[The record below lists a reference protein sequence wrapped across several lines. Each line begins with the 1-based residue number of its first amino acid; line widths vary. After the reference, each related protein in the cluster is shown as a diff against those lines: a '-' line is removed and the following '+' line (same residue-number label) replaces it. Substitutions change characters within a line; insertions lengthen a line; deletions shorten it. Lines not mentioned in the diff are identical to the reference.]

1 MNDFKNQTK
10 NMLKTAWND
19 YSVMFVFIVIILLCS
34 IVEKNFFT
42 WTNLT
47 AIFRSC
53 SALGIIALGMTYIII
68 SGGIDLS
75 VGSTFACCGA
85 VLLTIQGAGVPLP
98 IAILGSCVFGIFI
111 GFFNGFF
118 IAKFALP
125 PFIVTLATQTLLRS
139 VVKYITNGT
148 TVMGVQEPVF
158 MSIGNGSLFGGI
170 PIAFVIF
177 LIVALIM
184 HVVLSKTKFGTYV
197 YALGGN
203 EDAAWYSGVNVKLH
217 KLIVFMISGTCAGIA
232 GIVLLGR
239 VGAAAPTAGTGY
251 ETYAIAASI
260 IGGTSFMGGKGKI
273 PGVVIGG
280 LIIGLINYGMTALT
294 IPSSYQ
300 KIVMGALIIISVAID
315 HFVATAKK

>member
-1 MNDFKNQTK
+1 M
-10 NMLKTAWND
+10 
-19 YSVMFVFIVIILLCS
+19 MFVFIVIILLCS

-42 WTNLT
+42 WNNLT

-98 IAILGSCVFGIFI
+98 IAILGSCVFGIII

-148 TVMGVQEPVF
+148 TVMGLQKPAF
-158 MSIGNGSLFGGI
+158 MAIGNGSLPGGI

-203 EDAAWYSGVNVKLH
+203 EVTARYTGIQVDKIKILNY
-217 KLIVFMISGTCAGIA
+217 MIIGLMVAIA
-232 GIVLLGR
+232 STVEVSR
-239 VGAAAPTAGTGY
+239 MASVAPTSSGLNY
-251 ETYAIAASI
+251 ETEAIIAAVV
-260 IGGTSFMGGKGKI
+260 GGTAFTGGKGKI
-273 PGVVIGG
+273 PGTVIGAIILYIIFNMLVHLNVSTFLNG
-280 LIIGLINYGMTALT
+280 AVKGSVILIAVLL
-294 IPSSYQ
+294 Q
-300 KIVMGALIIISVAID
+300 KRD
-315 HFVATAKK
+315 K

>member
-42 WTNLT
+42 WNNLT

-148 TVMGVQEPVF
+148 TVMGLQEPVF

-184 HVVLSKTKFGTYV
+184 HAVLSKTKFGTYV

-203 EDAAWYSGVNVKLH
+203 ETTARYTGIQVDKIKILNY
-217 KLIVFMISGTCAGIA
+217 MIIGLMVAIA
-232 GIVLLGR
+232 STVEVSR
-239 VGAAAPTAGTGY
+239 MASVAPTSSGLNY
-251 ETYAIAASI
+251 ETEAIIAAVV
-260 IGGTSFMGGKGKI
+260 GGTAFTGGKGKI
-273 PGVVIGG
+273 PGTVIGAIILYIIFNMLVHLNVSTFLNG
-280 LIIGLINYGMTALT
+280 AVKGSVILIAVLL
-294 IPSSYQ
+294 Q
-300 KIVMGALIIISVAID
+300 KRD
-315 HFVATAKK
+315 K

>member
-1 MNDFKNQTK
+1 MNDFKNQTE

-42 WTNLT
+42 WNNLT

-148 TVMGVQEPVF
+148 TVMGLQEPVF

-184 HVVLSKTKFGTYV
+184 HGVLSKTKFGTYV

-203 EDAAWYSGVNVKLH
+203 ETTARYTGIQVDKIKILNY
-217 KLIVFMISGTCAGIA
+217 MIIGLMVAIA
-232 GIVLLGR
+232 STVEVSR
-239 VGAAAPTAGTGY
+239 MASVAPTSSGLNY
-251 ETYAIAASI
+251 ETEAIIAAVV
-260 IGGTSFMGGKGKI
+260 GGTAFTGGKGKI
-273 PGVVIGG
+273 PGTVIGAIILYIIFNMLVHLNVSTFLNG
-280 LIIGLINYGMTALT
+280 AVKGSVILIAVLL
-294 IPSSYQ
+294 Q
-300 KIVMGALIIISVAID
+300 KRD
-315 HFVATAKK
+315 K

>member
-42 WTNLT
+42 WNNLT

-148 TVMGVQEPVF
+148 TVMGLQEPVF

-184 HVVLSKTKFGTYV
+184 HGVLSKTKFGTYV

-203 EDAAWYSGVNVKLH
+203 ETTARYTGIQVDKIKILNY
-217 KLIVFMISGTCAGIA
+217 MIIGLMVAIA
-232 GIVLLGR
+232 STVEVSR
-239 VGAAAPTAGTGY
+239 MASVAPTSSGLNY
-251 ETYAIAASI
+251 ETEAIIAAVV
-260 IGGTSFMGGKGKI
+260 GGTAFTGGKGKI
-273 PGVVIGG
+273 PGTVIGAIILYIIFNMLVHLNVSTFLNG
-280 LIIGLINYGMTALT
+280 AVKGSVILIAVLL
-294 IPSSYQ
+294 Q
-300 KIVMGALIIISVAID
+300 KRD
-315 HFVATAKK
+315 K

>member
-42 WTNLT
+42 WNNLT

-148 TVMGVQEPVF
+148 TVMGLQEPVF

-170 PIAFVIF
+170 PTAFVIF

-203 EDAAWYSGVNVKLH
+203 ETTARYTGIQVDKIKILNY
-217 KLIVFMISGTCAGIA
+217 MIIGLMVAIA
-232 GIVLLGR
+232 STVEVSR
-239 VGAAAPTAGTGY
+239 MASVAPTSSGLNY
-251 ETYAIAASI
+251 ETEAIIAAVV
-260 IGGTSFMGGKGKI
+260 GGTAFTGGKGKI
-273 PGVVIGG
+273 PGTVIGAIILYIIFNMLVHLNVSTFLNG
-280 LIIGLINYGMTALT
+280 AVKGSVILIAVLL
-294 IPSSYQ
+294 Q
-300 KIVMGALIIISVAID
+300 KRD
-315 HFVATAKK
+315 K

>member
-42 WTNLT
+42 WNNLT

-203 EDAAWYSGVNVKLH
+203 ETTARYTGIQVDKIKILNY
-217 KLIVFMISGTCAGIA
+217 MIIGLMVAIA
-232 GIVLLGR
+232 STVEVSR
-239 VGAAAPTAGTGY
+239 MASVAPTSSGLNY
-251 ETYAIAASI
+251 ETEAIIAAVV
-260 IGGTSFMGGKGKI
+260 GGTAFTGGKGKI
-273 PGVVIGG
+273 PGTVIGAIILYIIFNMLVHLNVSTFLNG
-280 LIIGLINYGMTALT
+280 AVKGSVILIAVLL
-294 IPSSYQ
+294 Q
-300 KIVMGALIIISVAID
+300 KRD
-315 HFVATAKK
+315 K

>member
-42 WTNLT
+42 WNNLT

-85 VLLTIQGAGVPLP
+85 VLLTIQGAGVALP

-148 TVMGVQEPVF
+148 TVMGLQEPVF

-170 PIAFVIF
+170 PTAFVIF

-203 EDAAWYSGVNVKLH
+203 ETTARYTGIQVDKIKILNY
-217 KLIVFMISGTCAGIA
+217 MIIGLMVAIA
-232 GIVLLGR
+232 STVEVSR
-239 VGAAAPTAGTGY
+239 MASVAPTSSGLNY
-251 ETYAIAASI
+251 ETEAIIAAVV
-260 IGGTSFMGGKGKI
+260 GGTAFTGGKGKI
-273 PGVVIGG
+273 PGTVIGAIILYIIFNMLVHLNVSTFLNG
-280 LIIGLINYGMTALT
+280 AVKGSVILIAVLL
-294 IPSSYQ
+294 Q
-300 KIVMGALIIISVAID
+300 KRD
-315 HFVATAKK
+315 K

>member
-10 NMLKTAWND
+10 NMLKIAWND

-42 WTNLT
+42 WNNLT

-203 EDAAWYSGVNVKLH
+203 ETTARYTGIQVDKIKILNY
-217 KLIVFMISGTCAGIA
+217 MIIGLMVAIA
-232 GIVLLGR
+232 STVEVSR
-239 VGAAAPTAGTGY
+239 MASVAPTSSGLNY
-251 ETYAIAASI
+251 ETEAIIAAVV
-260 IGGTSFMGGKGKI
+260 GGTAFTGGKGKI
-273 PGVVIGG
+273 PGTVIGAIILYIIFNMLVHLNVSTFLNG
-280 LIIGLINYGMTALT
+280 AVKGSVILIAVLL
-294 IPSSYQ
+294 Q
-300 KIVMGALIIISVAID
+300 KRD
-315 HFVATAKK
+315 K

>member
-42 WTNLT
+42 WNNLT

-98 IAILGSCVFGIFI
+98 IAILRSCVFGIFI

-148 TVMGVQEPVF
+148 TVMGLQEPVF

-203 EDAAWYSGVNVKLH
+203 ETTARYTGIQVDKIKILNY
-217 KLIVFMISGTCAGIA
+217 MIIGLMVAIA
-232 GIVLLGR
+232 STVEVSR
-239 VGAAAPTAGTGY
+239 MASVAPTSSGLNY
-251 ETYAIAASI
+251 ETEAIIAAVV
-260 IGGTSFMGGKGKI
+260 GGTAFTGGKGKI
-273 PGVVIGG
+273 PGTVIGAIILYIIFNMLVHLNVSTFLNG
-280 LIIGLINYGMTALT
+280 AVKGSVILIAVLL
-294 IPSSYQ
+294 Q
-300 KIVMGALIIISVAID
+300 KRD
-315 HFVATAKK
+315 K

>member
-42 WTNLT
+42 WNNLT

-85 VLLTIQGAGVPLP
+85 VLVTIQGAGVPLP

-148 TVMGVQEPVF
+148 TVMGLQEPVF

-203 EDAAWYSGVNVKLH
+203 ETTARYTGIQVDKIKILNY
-217 KLIVFMISGTCAGIA
+217 MIIGLMVAIA
-232 GIVLLGR
+232 STVEVSR
-239 VGAAAPTAGTGY
+239 MASVAPTSSGLNY
-251 ETYAIAASI
+251 ETEAIIAAVV
-260 IGGTSFMGGKGKI
+260 GGTAFTGGKGKI
-273 PGVVIGG
+273 PGTVIGA
-280 LIIGLINYGMTALT
+280 IILYIIFNMLVHLNVSTFLN
-294 IPSSYQ
+294 
-300 KIVMGALIIISVAID
+300 GALKGSVILIAVLLQKRD
-315 HFVATAKK
+315 K

>member
-42 WTNLT
+42 WNNLT

-184 HVVLSKTKFGTYV
+184 HGVLSKTKFGTYV

-203 EDAAWYSGVNVKLH
+203 ETTARYTGIQVDKIKILNY
-217 KLIVFMISGTCAGIA
+217 MIIGLMVAIA
-232 GIVLLGR
+232 STVEVSR
-239 VGAAAPTAGTGY
+239 MASVAPTSSGLNY
-251 ETYAIAASI
+251 ETEAIIAAVV
-260 IGGTSFMGGKGKI
+260 GGTAFTGGKGKI
-273 PGVVIGG
+273 PGTVIGAIILYIIFNMLVHLNVSTFLNG
-280 LIIGLINYGMTALT
+280 AVKGSVILIAVLL
-294 IPSSYQ
+294 Q
-300 KIVMGALIIISVAID
+300 KRD
-315 HFVATAKK
+315 K

>member
-34 IVEKNFFT
+34 IVKKNFFT
-42 WTNLT
+42 WNNLT

-203 EDAAWYSGVNVKLH
+203 ETTARYTGIQVDKIKILNY
-217 KLIVFMISGTCAGIA
+217 MIIGLMVAIA
-232 GIVLLGR
+232 STVEVSR
-239 VGAAAPTAGTGY
+239 MASVAPTSSGLNY
-251 ETYAIAASI
+251 ETEAIIAAVV
-260 IGGTSFMGGKGKI
+260 GGTAFTGGKGKI
-273 PGVVIGG
+273 PGTVIGAIILYIIFNMLVHLNVSTFLNG
-280 LIIGLINYGMTALT
+280 AVKGSVILIAVLL
-294 IPSSYQ
+294 Q
-300 KIVMGALIIISVAID
+300 KRD
-315 HFVATAKK
+315 K

>member
-42 WTNLT
+42 WNNLT

-148 TVMGVQEPVF
+148 TVMGLQEPVF

-203 EDAAWYSGVNVKLH
+203 ETTARY
-217 KLIVFMISGTCAGIA
+217 TGIQ
-232 GIVLLGR
+232 VD
-239 VGAAAPTAGTGY
+239 
-251 ETYAIAASI
+251 
-260 IGGTSFMGGKGKI
+260 KI
-273 PGVVIGG
+273 KI
-280 LIIGLINYGMTALT
+280 LNYMIIGLMVAIASTVEVSRMA
-294 IPSSYQ
+294 
-300 KIVMGALIIISVAID
+300 SVAPTSSGLNYETEAIIAA
-315 HFVATAKK
+315 VVGGTAFTGGK

>member
-42 WTNLT
+42 WNNLT

-148 TVMGVQEPVF
+148 TVMGLQEPVF
-158 MSIGNGSLFGGI
+158 MSIGNGSLFRGI

-203 EDAAWYSGVNVKLH
+203 ETTARYTGIQVDKIKILNY
-217 KLIVFMISGTCAGIA
+217 MIIGLMVAIA
-232 GIVLLGR
+232 STVEVSR
-239 VGAAAPTAGTGY
+239 MASVAPTSSGLNY
-251 ETYAIAASI
+251 ETEAIIAAVV
-260 IGGTSFMGGKGKI
+260 GGTAFTGGKGKI
-273 PGVVIGG
+273 PGTVIGAIILYIIFNMLVHLNVSTFLNG
-280 LIIGLINYGMTALT
+280 AVKGSVILIAVLL
-294 IPSSYQ
+294 Q
-300 KIVMGALIIISVAID
+300 KRD
-315 HFVATAKK
+315 K

>member
-1 MNDFKNQTK
+1 MNDVKNQTK
-10 NMLKTAWND
+10 NILKTAWND

-42 WTNLT
+42 WNNLT

-98 IAILGSCVFGIFI
+98 IAIWGSCVFGIII

-148 TVMGVQEPVF
+148 TVMGLQKPAF
-158 MSIGNGSLFGGI
+158 MAIGNGSLPGGI

-203 EDAAWYSGVNVKLH
+203 EVTARYTGIQVDKIKILNY
-217 KLIVFMISGTCAGIA
+217 MIIGLMVAIA
-232 GIVLLGR
+232 STVEVSR
-239 VGAAAPTAGTGY
+239 MASVAPTSSGLNY
-251 ETYAIAASI
+251 ETEAIIAAVV
-260 IGGTSFMGGKGKI
+260 GGTAFTGGKGKI
-273 PGVVIGG
+273 PGTVIGAIILYIIFNMLVHLNVSTFLNG
-280 LIIGLINYGMTALT
+280 AVKGSVILIAVLL
-294 IPSSYQ
+294 Q
-300 KIVMGALIIISVAID
+300 KRD
-315 HFVATAKK
+315 K

>member
-42 WTNLT
+42 WNNLT

-184 HVVLSKTKFGTYV
+184 HGVLSKTKFGTYV

-203 EDAAWYSGVNVKLH
+203 ETTARY
-217 KLIVFMISGTCAGIA
+217 TGIQ
-232 GIVLLGR
+232 VD
-239 VGAAAPTAGTGY
+239 
-251 ETYAIAASI
+251 
-260 IGGTSFMGGKGKI
+260 KI
-273 PGVVIGG
+273 KI
-280 LIIGLINYGMTALT
+280 LNYMIIGLMVAIASTVEVSRMA
-294 IPSSYQ
+294 
-300 KIVMGALIIISVAID
+300 SVAPTSSGLNYETEAIIAAVVGGYCFYRRQRKD
-315 HFVATAKK
+315 SRNGHWGDNSLYYL

>member
-1 MNDFKNQTK
+1 MNDVKNQTK
-10 NMLKTAWND
+10 NILKTAWND

-42 WTNLT
+42 WNNLT

-75 VGSTFACCGA
+75 VGSTFAWCGA

-98 IAILGSCVFGIFI
+98 IAILGSCVFGIII

-148 TVMGVQEPVF
+148 TVMGLQKPAF
-158 MSIGNGSLFGGI
+158 MAIGNGSLPGGI

-203 EDAAWYSGVNVKLH
+203 EVTARYTGIQVDKIKILNY
-217 KLIVFMISGTCAGIA
+217 MIIGLMVAIA
-232 GIVLLGR
+232 STVEVSR
-239 VGAAAPTAGTGY
+239 MASVAPTSSGLNY
-251 ETYAIAASI
+251 ETEAIIAAVV
-260 IGGTSFMGGKGKI
+260 GGTAFTGGKGKI
-273 PGVVIGG
+273 PGTVIGAIILYIIFNMLVHLNVSTFLNG
-280 LIIGLINYGMTALT
+280 AVKGSVILIAVLL
-294 IPSSYQ
+294 Q
-300 KIVMGALIIISVAID
+300 KRD
-315 HFVATAKK
+315 K

>member
-42 WTNLT
+42 WNNLT

-148 TVMGVQEPVF
+148 TVMGLQEPVF

-203 EDAAWYSGVNVKLH
+203 ETTARYTGIQVDKIKILNY
-217 KLIVFMISGTCAGIA
+217 MIIGLMVAIA
-232 GIVLLGR
+232 STVEVSR
-239 VGAAAPTAGTGY
+239 MASVAPTSSGLNY
-251 ETYAIAASI
+251 ETEAIIAAVV
-260 IGGTSFMGGKGKI
+260 GGTAFTGGKGKI
-273 PGVVIGG
+273 PGTVIGAIILYIIFNMLVHLNVSTFLNG
-280 LIIGLINYGMTALT
+280 AVKGSVILIAVLL
-294 IPSSYQ
+294 Q
-300 KIVMGALIIISVAID
+300 KRD
-315 HFVATAKK
+315 K